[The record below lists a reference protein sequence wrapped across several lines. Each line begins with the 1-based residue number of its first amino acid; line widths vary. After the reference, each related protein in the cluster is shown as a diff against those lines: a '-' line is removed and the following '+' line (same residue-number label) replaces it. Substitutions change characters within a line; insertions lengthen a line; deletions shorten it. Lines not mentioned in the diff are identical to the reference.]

1 MDIMISLQEYLEILA
16 DMPMKHES
24 HDNSDECE
32 SNQRLCDELSEGDDQ
47 VFEDP
52 ALEPLQN
59 SLTLRGNYI
68 EESDV

>member
-1 MDIMISLQEYLEILA
+1 
-16 DMPMKHES
+16 MPLKHES
-24 HDNSDECE
+24 HDNSDECD

-52 ALEPLQN
+52 ETEPLQSN
-59 SLTLRGNYI
+59 LQLEDHKI